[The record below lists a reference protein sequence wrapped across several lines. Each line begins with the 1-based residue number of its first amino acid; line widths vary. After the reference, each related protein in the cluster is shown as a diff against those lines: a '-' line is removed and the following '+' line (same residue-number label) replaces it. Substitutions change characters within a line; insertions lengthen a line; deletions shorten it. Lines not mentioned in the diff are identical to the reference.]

1 MPVLDSPSVS
11 EKARTADDRRAA
23 ARRHTWHA
31 APPLPAPAVMSHH
44 VANSRPSRRRVP
56 AMRLAGV
63 GLLLTLPVAVLIS
76 AWPVGAPPSATPQ
89 TAPRDAFAA
98 RWPSADGLLRKM
110 AADRAPDRGEAAAIA
125 PIPTSAAPAA
135 LSAGVVRPG
144 PEWNAYALA
153 TPRTP
158 STNTTARFQLAAL
171 PSETRVP
178 VPPRPPGR
186 TVTASKTELVPFAT
200 APFPYDG
207 VRPGTAQPFLDVVS
221 GGQKG
226 HRTGRGSV
234 LWQDK
239 TFSDNRVL
247 LHIPGGFDIDK
258 PAVMVVYFHG
268 HRANLN
274 RDVLHRQK
282 LPEQVTLS
290 GMNAVLV
297 APQFAVDAANSSP
310 GRFGEPGGFG
320 RFIDEAGRKLAAM
333 YGRPA
338 AVKPFAAMPV
348 ILVAYSG
355 GYLPASWSIR
365 QGGANARLRGV
376 VLLDALYGELGHFA
390 QWIKKSP
397 SAIFISAYTS
407 STRRQHRELAQ
418 MLDAANVS
426 YTTDIGRNLW
436 RGRVALVATDGE
448 VNHQDFVTKAW
459 TANPVADVLAKLN

>member
-1 MPVLDSPSVS
+1 MPVMD
-11 EKARTADDRRAA
+11 KARVSDKARPADDRRAA
-23 ARRHTWHA
+23 SRRHTWHA
-31 APPLPAPAVMSHH
+31 APPLPASAVMPHH
-44 VANSRPSRRRVP
+44 VANVRKPRRAVP

-63 GLLLTLPVAVLIS
+63 GLLLALPVAVLIS
-76 AWPVGAPPSATPQ
+76 AWPDGAPPSQATPQ
-89 TAPRDAFAA
+89 DAFAA
-98 RWPSADGLLRKM
+98 RWPTADGLLRKM
-110 AADRAPDRGEAAAIA
+110 AADRMPDRSEAAAIA
-125 PIPTSAAPAA
+125 PIPTSASPAA

-153 TPRTP
+153 TPRAP
-158 STNTTARFQLAAL
+158 SAAAATARFQLAAL

-186 TVTASKTELVPFAT
+186 SVAAPKTELVPFAT

-207 VRPGTAQPFLDVVS
+207 VRPGTAEPFLDVVS

-268 HRANLN
+268 HRANLS

-333 YGRPA
+333 YGKPA
-338 AVKPFAAMPV
+338 TVKPFAAMPV

-365 QGGANARLRGV
+365 HGGANARLRGV

-390 QWIKKSP
+390 QWIRKSP

-436 RGRVALVATDGE
+436 RGRVALLATDGE